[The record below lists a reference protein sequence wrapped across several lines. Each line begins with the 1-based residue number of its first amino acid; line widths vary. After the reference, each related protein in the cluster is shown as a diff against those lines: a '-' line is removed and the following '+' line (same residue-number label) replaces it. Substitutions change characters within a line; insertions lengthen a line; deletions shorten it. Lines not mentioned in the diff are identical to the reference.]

1 MFMTQYPIWYPVIFF
16 DDVNEILRIFLAYV
30 YLLVIS
36 YDDAVCYNFRLD
48 QIVSRDLVC

>member
-1 MFMTQYPIWYPVIFF
+1 MFMKFYV
-16 DDVNEILRIFLAYV
+16 FLAWV

-48 QIVSRDLVC
+48 QLVSRDLFVGYIWV